1 MWLTLPPQI
10 PYTNGGNKTMKSL
23 TESYSEETRE
33 TPFDHQ
39 GGFTYD
45 FTIWVIKV
53 VQRAIGELHDEGI
66 MTEEIFNIKGVAV
79 GEVEPTTTCVCGI
92 HPVTGGNLYCDMCLA
107 DQDMRKY
114 DKKE

>member
-1 MWLTLPPQI
+1 LWWTQPPQI

-23 TESYSEETRE
+23 TEIYTEETHE

-45 FTIWVIKV
+45 FTIWVMKV
-53 VQRAIGELHDEGI
+53 ARRAIGELDDEGI
-66 MTEEIFNIKGVAV
+66 GTEEIFNIKVS
-79 GEVEPTTTCVCGI
+79 EPPTICICGI

-107 DQDMRKY
+107 DFERTVEMWME
-114 DKKE
+114 DKLIN